1 MDILN
6 QRITTVAKNPFRAY
20 LSDAAKKQLEVIRQH
35 EQDKIG
41 LGPDGQPVRLSD
53 TWMAEEFIKVRHEA
67 LTAGRSNRERIAD
80 IVAAVTTMDEKI
92 DRLITF
98 LMEERNHVRPDDN

>member
-1 MDILN
+1 MP
-6 QRITTVAKNPFRAY
+6 AKHKFQAY
-20 LSDAAKKQLEVIRQH
+20 PGEVTWQKLEEIRKY
-35 EQDKIG
+35 EADKAGVKINDSW
-41 LGPDGQPVRLSD
+41 LLQNFV
-53 TWMAEEFIKVRHEA
+53 EVRHES

-98 LMEERNHVRPDDN
+98 LMEEKSNVRPDDN

>member
-1 MDILN
+1 MPS
-6 QRITTVAKNPFRAY
+6 KNLFRAY
-20 LSDAAKKQLEVIRQH
+20 PNEVTKQKLEVIRQY
-35 EQDKIG
+35 EQEKASNSEDGTPIKIN
-41 LGPDGQPVRLSD
+41 D
-53 TWMAEEFIKVRHEA
+53 TWLLQNFVEVRHEA

-98 LMEERNHVRPDDN
+98 LMEERKHV